1 MPAKASTI
9 DTKLRPPQNANPVLD
24 RPELLGQLVAG
35 ALAGKTLSVVAP
47 AGSGKSTLATQL
59 FQGLEDAEFHCHWIS
74 LDETNDDPANFALYF
89 TEALASLD
97 PRFATKQ
104 TALLKANN
112 STALQACFNA
122 IVTFLSQRTRR
133 VAIFLDDFHN
143 ITQPEILGFMA
154 RLLAHVPPNIC
165 LVLLSRSDLPIDLS
179 RKRMAGTL
187 IEVTPT
193 ELNFNAAQMRQFLRQ
208 MHAIELT
215 PQDGESLHNSTE
227 GWVAGLQLAAL
238 SLATQPH
245 RSSEVIHEFSSQDR
259 NLQEYLFQSV
269 LNTQTPAVRSFL
281 LQTSMLSKMT
291 ASLCDAVVGADDSAD
306 MLRTIEQKG
315 LFLIPLDRGRRW
327 YRYHHLFAEFLQ
339 NELQRCAP
347 AQFQQSCQK
356 AADWNVEQGYLT
368 EAIQYALD
376 GGLHDRATQLINEN
390 ATHVALDHGDHA
402 TILDWMR
409 RLPREY
415 HDNNPRLLLNHAW
428 SRAFSRDRETAD
440 ELCKKALDKLESM
453 DDEDPPSMPD
463 DERESLLW
471 YARVVKVLSIAS
483 ADKIQTSIPL
493 CSQLLSD
500 LPASETVLK
509 ASVAN
514 TKAYCHFTLNDLG
527 ATAREAA
534 LAYQI
539 GQQGGAAH
547 TTVWGDY
554 LAGMTNIELGRLS
567 AASECAARAAQNAS
581 SPTDDN
587 QYISAM
593 AALLS
598 VEIATQQCDFER
610 ANELIAQGRVLS
622 SIFGP
627 VTSFLVALRNE
638 ARYSAWTGSVGLARR
653 SLQQGQ
659 DIGLSTNQPRL
670 FLELAAEEVALQLL
684 FDDVESAL
692 DTVRRTNLLDMDLEP
707 INPEIHPKILEI
719 QNLTRARLQL
729 AQNNTEDALTIL
741 QRLLRSA
748 DANQR
753 MAFSQHLRTMRA
765 AGLWKTG
772 KKTQAMRELDRA
784 LTRGCAEQHSYPIVS
799 VGSSLSEVLQE
810 IIDRRSH
817 VTQDEQ
823 HQQEKRAFES
833 QICRLLRGESSAETE
848 AARTAI
854 KPAVEDT
861 VVAPET
867 YSLTP
872 REIEILRLIGA
883 GLNNQDL
890 ADELLITLSTTKWYL
905 HRIFTKLDVR
915 NRTAAVATARR
926 ANLI

>member
-1 MPAKASTI
+1 MPAKTTTI
-9 DTKLRPPQNANPVLD
+9 DTKLRPPQNANSVLD
-24 RPELLGQLVAG
+24 RPELLGQLVES
-35 ALAGKTLSVVAP
+35 ALAGKAISVVAP

-59 FQGLEDAEFHCHWIS
+59 FKALEDADFHCHWIS
-74 LDETNDDPANFALYF
+74 LDGTNDDPTNFALYF

-97 PRFATKQ
+97 PRFAAKQ
-104 TALLKANN
+104 TAVLRANN
-112 STALQACFNA
+112 STALLACFNA
-122 IVTFLSQRTRR
+122 IVSFLSQRTRR
-133 VAIFLDDFHN
+133 LAIFLDDFHN

-154 RLLAHVPPNIC
+154 RLLAHIPPNIC
-165 LVLLSRSDLPIDLS
+165 LVTLSRSNLPIDLS

-187 IEVTPT
+187 VEITPA
-193 ELNFNAAQMRQFLRQ
+193 ELNFSASQMRLFLRQ

-238 SLATQPH
+238 ALTAQPD

-269 LNTQTPAVRSFL
+269 LNTQSPEVRSFL

-291 ASLCDAVVGADDSAD
+291 AALCDAVVGKNNSTE

-327 YRYHHLFAEFLQ
+327 FRYHHLFAEFLQ
-339 NELQRCAP
+339 HEVQQSTP
-347 AQFQQSCQK
+347 EQFQENCQK
-356 AADWNVEQGYLT
+356 AADWHVSQGLLT
-368 EAIQYALD
+368 DAIQYALN
-376 GGLHDRATQLINEN
+376 GGLYERATALINEN
-390 ATHVALDHGDHA
+390 ATHVALDNGDHS

-415 HDNNPRLLLNHAW
+415 HDSNPRLLLNHAW
-428 SRAFSRDRETAD
+428 SRAFSRDQETAQA
-440 ELCKKALDKLESM
+440 LCDKALGMLES
-453 DDEDPPSMPD
+453 DAEDEPVPLND

-483 ADKIQTSIPL
+483 SDRMQTSIPL
-493 CSQLLSD
+493 CKQLLSD
-500 LPASETVLK
+500 LPAAETVLR

-514 TKAYCHFTLNDLG
+514 TKAYCHFSLSDLS
-527 ATAREAA
+527 ATARDAA

-539 GQQGGAAH
+539 GQQSGSAH

-567 AASECAARAAQNAS
+567 AAAECAARASQNAS

-587 QYISAM
+587 QYVSAM
-593 AALLS
+593 AALLG

-610 ANELIAQGRVLS
+610 ANEQIAQGRVLS
-622 SIFGP
+622 SVYGP
-627 VTSFLVALRNE
+627 LTPLLMASRNE
-638 ARYSAWTGSVGLARR
+638 ARYSAWTGSLGLARR

-659 DIGLSTNQPRL
+659 DIGLSTSQPRL
-670 FLELAAEEVALQLL
+670 FLQLAAEEVALQLL
-684 FDDVESAL
+684 FDDVDAAL
-692 DTVRRTNLLDMDLEP
+692 DTVRRTNLLDIDLEA
-707 INPEIHPKILEI
+707 INPEIHPGIIET
-719 QNLTRARLQL
+719 QNLTRARLLL
-729 AQNNTEDALTIL
+729 AQNDTQEALGVL
-741 QRLLRSA
+741 QRLLRAA

-753 MAFSQHLRTMRA
+753 VAFSQHLRAMRA
-765 AGLWKTG
+765 VGLWKTG

-784 LTRGCAEQHSYPIVS
+784 LTRGCTEQHVYPIVS
-799 VGSSLSEVLQE
+799 VGSALSEVLQE
-810 IIDRRSH
+810 IIDRRGH
-817 VTQDEQ
+817 ITQEEQ

-833 QICRLLRGESSAETE
+833 QICRLLKGESEAE
-848 AARTAI
+848 AA
-854 KPAVEDT
+854 PAAVKAPAEDS

-905 HRIFTKLDVR
+905 HRIFTKLEVR